1 MKKTTVSP
9 VWNCEPLGRVEITVR
24 APTSSTLSSSSSE
37 PMPPRKRRRAPLRA
51 AAALEPPSA
60 LRTHSARL
68 DADAEK
74 VRLARRA
81 AIEGQLDMSIFSWK
95 RLRRTEVDRVET
107 LVGPAMVGARIGL
120 TMEDVRRMRRH
131 NQLMRAVCG
140 VAQAIPALLALQRRA
155 TERVYAVGG
164 VGYNEAAA
172 SFAAAAE
179 ASPSAAP
186 EEV

>member
-1 MKKTTVSP
+1 
-9 VWNCEPLGRVEITVR
+9 
-24 APTSSTLSSSSSE
+24 
-37 PMPPRKRRRAPLRA
+37 MPPRKRRRAPLRA

>member
-1 MKKTTVSP
+1 
-9 VWNCEPLGRVEITVR
+9 
-24 APTSSTLSSSSSE
+24 
-37 PMPPRKRRRAPLRA
+37 
-51 AAALEPPSA
+51 
-60 LRTHSARL
+60 
-68 DADAEK
+68 
-74 VRLARRA
+74 
-81 AIEGQLDMSIFSWK
+81 
-95 RLRRTEVDRVET
+95 
-107 LVGPAMVGARIGL
+107 
-120 TMEDVRRMRRH
+120 MEDVRRMRRH

>member
-81 AIEGQLDMSIFSWK
+81 AIEGQLDLSIFSWK

-107 LVGPAMVGARIGL
+107 LVGPFFGL